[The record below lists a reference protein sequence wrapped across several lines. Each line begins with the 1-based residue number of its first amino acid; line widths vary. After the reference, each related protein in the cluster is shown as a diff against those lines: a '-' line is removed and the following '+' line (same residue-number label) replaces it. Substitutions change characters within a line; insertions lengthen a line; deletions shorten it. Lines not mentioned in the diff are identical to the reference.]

1 MTNLFSITM
10 DLPILNIYYKWN
22 HNMCELWYLASFTQ
36 HNILMPVHIV
46 AYISISSLFM
56 AE

>member
-1 MTNLFSITM
+1 MTNLFSITI